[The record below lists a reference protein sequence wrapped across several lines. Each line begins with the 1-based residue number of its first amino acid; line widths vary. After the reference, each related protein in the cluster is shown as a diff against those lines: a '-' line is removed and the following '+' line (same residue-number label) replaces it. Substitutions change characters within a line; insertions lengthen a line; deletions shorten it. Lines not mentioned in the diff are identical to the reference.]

1 MFDSS
6 SRRKQGGSWCCYF
19 WKHPSLVGR
28 QCKTLAQLHSFPF
41 SSKAHMAVRWSTS
54 FNSGVKRR
62 VEVKGRAVS
71 VTVTDQSSWFTTDP
85 LDMKKKGETCRH
97 SCQEL
102 FKGLTLWDPAGLGPS
117 RCRSPC
123 RTPRQW
129 SSPLPAV
136 LSAFVQTKR
145 CRVEESDP
153 AGLPNPS

>member
-1 MFDSS
+1 M
-6 SRRKQGGSWCCYF
+6 C
-19 WKHPSLVGR
+19 H
-28 QCKTLAQLHSFPF
+28 
-41 SSKAHMAVRWSTS
+41 
-54 FNSGVKRR
+54 
-62 VEVKGRAVS
+62 
-71 VTVTDQSSWFTTDP
+71 
-85 LDMKKKGETCRH
+85 H

-102 FKGLTLWDPAGLGPS
+102 FKGLTLWDPADLGPS

-153 AGLPNPS
+153 AGLPNPSLCRTFPSLVITHNIRGNSHIYMLEWNSLTDTVTYVRVWANRHQNQLKSVNNTITLIAMFFFLIRILLLSHSPPTADL